1 MQQIIKKFPPLLWIS
16 VVMLTMML
24 AYGCSG
30 DTAKTEE
37 PATQMAPAT
46 VDTTPA
52 VIAPDSLPKLDT
64 SAKQRPEGI
73 KTVTKSK

>member
-1 MQQIIKKFPPLLWIS
+1 
-16 VVMLTMML
+16 MML

-37 PATQMAPAT
+37 PATI
-46 VDTTPA
+46 DTTPA
-52 VIAPDSLPKLDT
+52 TVAPDSLPKLDS

-73 KTVTKSK
+73 KTVTQ

>member
-1 MQQIIKKFPPLLWIS
+1 MQQIIKKFQPLLWIS

-37 PATQMAPAT
+37 PATI
-46 VDTTPA
+46 DTTPA
-52 VIAPDSLPKLDT
+52 TVAPDSLPKLDS

-73 KTVTKSK
+73 KTVTQ